1 MQQPITA
8 FRKPV
13 TEIIS
18 GRFSCRAYRKAP
30 IVLEE
35 QAALVEFAAGIQRG
49 PLGTPLRFQLL
60 AANSRDSQ
68 TLRGL
73 GTYGFISNPAGF
85 LAGGMGPGEKNLE
98 DFGYGMEELI
108 LHATDLE
115 LGTCWL
121 GGSFTRSTFA
131 RRLALRREEHLPA
144 VVSIG
149 YISAAEEGGQAPMR
163 HRIGGDNRL
172 PWEALFFAG
181 AFGKPLSRAAAGAYA
196 VPLEMLRQ
204 GPSASNKQPWRVI
217 HADGAW
223 HFYLQRTPGYPGGL
237 AKTILGVSDVQRV
250 DLGIAMCHFEYTARE
265 LGLAGRWEV
274 DQPPIETPDP
284 LTKYTVSWVSQV
296 KA

>member
-1 MQQPITA
+1 MQQSIVA
-8 FRKPV
+8 FRRPV
-13 TEIIS
+13 TEIIPN
-18 GRFSCRAYRKAP
+18 RFSCRAYLQAP
-30 IVLEE
+30 IAPEA
-35 QAALVEFAAGIQRG
+35 QAALVEIAAGIQQG
-49 PLGTPLRFQLL
+49 PLGTSLRFQLL
-60 AANSRDSQ
+60 AANGQDSQ

-85 LAGGMGPGEKNLE
+85 LAGGMGAGEKALE

-131 RRLALRREEHLPA
+131 RRLALTRAERLPA

-172 PWEALFFAG
+172 PWEALFFADD
-181 AFGKPLSRAAAGAYA
+181 FGKPLSRTTAGAYA
-196 VPLEMLRQ
+196 VPLEMLRL

-237 AKTILGVSDVQRV
+237 AKTILGVSDVQRL
-250 DLGIAMCHFEYTARE
+250 DLGIAMCHFEYAARE
-265 LGLAGRWEV
+265 LGLAGRWEAAR
-274 DQPPIETPDP
+274 PPIEAPDR
-284 LTKYTVSWVSQV
+284 LTEYTVSWVSQA